1 VIDFKKVKIVPS
13 KDEKATQQNPQAV
26 QRQQAAAQDQSV
38 AAKLDE
44 IVAQALAGGASEIHV
59 DPVHDRTRV
68 RMRVRNQLVDSAPVE
83 PGMHSTLVNRIKVLG
98 AMDITKRGVA
108 QKGYFKV
115 DLEGKQVEL
124 VALVMPTSSGEKAFI
139 KIHYRHAFELG
150 LDQLGLYPKVLE
162 TYKKLLE
169 RPNGLVI
176 AAGPPGSGRT
186 SSCYACLQHLA
197 RPEKNVTTFESNI
210 RYELLGATQG
220 KPEERYDFT
229 YQAGLRACIDQ
240 EPDVLYVG
248 EMNDAEVARMTLA
261 AAFGKR
267 IVIGRMNASDG
278 ATAML
283 TLLDMGLPGFLVTSG
298 VIGVLSQRLVR
309 RLCDK
314 CRQAYQPNEVLLGE
328 LGIRPREGLS
338 FFRAGGCDAC
348 DNTGFVGQLGLFEL
362 FTPTDKV
369 RERILAR
376 ATAREIN
383 EAAGESGFIP
393 LKHDGIRKASQGLTT
408 LEDVLSRL

>member
-13 KDEKATQQNPQAV
+13 KEERPAQQNPQAV

-44 IVAQALAGGASEIHV
+44 IVGQALAGGATEIHIE
-59 DPVHDRTRV
+59 PMHERTRV
-68 RMRVRNQLVDSAPVE
+68 RLRVRNQLADLTSMDSATH
-83 PGMHSTLVNRIKVLG
+83 GNLVNRIKVLG
-98 AMDITKRGVA
+98 AMDITKRGIA

-124 VALVMPTSSGEKAFI
+124 VALVMPTPSAEKAFI
-139 KIHYRHAFELG
+139 KIHYRQAFELG

-162 TYKKLLE
+162 AFKKVLE
-169 RPNGLVI
+169 RPNGLVLV
-176 AAGPPGSGRT
+176 AGPPGSGRT
-186 SSCYACLQHLA
+186 SSCYACLQHLS
-197 RPEKNVTTFESNI
+197 RPEKNVTTFESNV

-220 KPEERYDFT
+220 KPEERYDYT

-267 IVIGRMNASDG
+267 IVLGRMNASDG

-314 CRQAYQPNEVLLGE
+314 CRQAYQPSEALLQE

-338 FFRAGGCDAC
+338 FFQAGGCDAC
-348 DNTGFVGQLGLFEL
+348 DHSGYVGQLGVFEL

-369 RERILAR
+369 RERTLAR

-383 EAAGESGFIP
+383 EAAGEAGFIP

-408 LEDVLSRL
+408 IEDVLARL